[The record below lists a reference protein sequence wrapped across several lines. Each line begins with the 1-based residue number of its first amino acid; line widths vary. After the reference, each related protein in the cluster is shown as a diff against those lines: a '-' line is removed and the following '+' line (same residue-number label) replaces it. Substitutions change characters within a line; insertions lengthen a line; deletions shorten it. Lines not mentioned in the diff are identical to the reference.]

1 MFNRCVSGL
10 CVVSVDTH
18 QVQGDDLELLH
29 KIKSTVTKKTP
40 KENECMLILFYPP
53 ELQHFLTVT
62 GVNDCIHISCVTK
75 NLVWVSDKENNLIL
89 INTKKDIFHHLRD
102 VHNGYGV
109 HTVNSDGELIY
120 MDTNHNIMKLC
131 NDMETTIILKRTTKS
146 KWKHNVCTGLRILGI
161 F

>member
-1 MFNRCVSGL
+1 M

-29 KIKSTVTKKTP
+29 KIKSTVTKKNP

-102 VHNGYGV
+102 AHNGYGV

-131 NDMETTIILKRTTKS
+131 NDMETTIKKNYKI
-146 KWKHNVCTGLRILGI
+146 
-161 F
+161 